1 MVIAQYRTGFQ
12 WTKHNDNFW
21 RKYSFIVLPSI
32 NDRIGKE
39 MTDRVEGVTICGL
52 GNSEC
57 GFPTVIM
64 EDV

>member
-12 WTKHNDNFW
+12 WTKHGRNFW

-32 NDRIGKE
+32 NDRIGIE
-39 MTDRVEGVTICGL
+39 MTDRVDSVAICGL
-52 GNSEC
+52 DSPWDGY
-57 GFPTVIM
+57 PTVIM